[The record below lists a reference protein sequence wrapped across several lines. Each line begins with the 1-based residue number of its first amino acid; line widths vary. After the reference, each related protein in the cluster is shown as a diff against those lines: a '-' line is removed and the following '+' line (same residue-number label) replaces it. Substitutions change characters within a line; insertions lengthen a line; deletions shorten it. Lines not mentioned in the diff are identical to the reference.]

1 MKKFKLLAVLMATVL
16 VTACGASDDNAK
28 DTTGTTQESGAA
40 TDESNVDEASTQI
53 ASAVE
58 MKEQGNPTS
67 IYLADIIEESGDAY
81 AAWIKISTQFDPEL
95 SMYSYDTM
103 ASGTEAIV
111 VDFTVSNFD
120 ESETT
125 LYWGYQLTSGGSSYS
140 VWDGTS
146 AADTLT
152 ITEDGSY
159 TIVFDAQKALGGPI
173 ESIESFQLVFPAQSD
188 TTATKV
194 SVTKVTCITDP
205 ADLQY
210 VSTGKAE

>member
-1 MKKFKLLAVLMATVL
+1 MKKFRLLGILIATTLMV
-16 VTACGASDDNAK
+16 ACGKANDSTKNTTDN
-28 DTTGTTQESGAA
+28 TQETA
-40 TDESNVDEASTQI
+40 TLDENSVEEAFSQI

-67 IYLADIIEESGDAY
+67 IYLADIMEESGDAY

-111 VDFTVSNFD
+111 VDFTVTNFD
-120 ESETT
+120 ESEAT
-125 LYWGYQLTSGGSSYS
+125 LYWGYQLTSSGSSYS

-146 AADTLT
+146 VADTLT

-159 TIVFDAQKALGGPI
+159 TIVFDAAKALGGPI

-188 TTATKV
+188 TTGTRV
-194 SVTKVTCITDP
+194 SVTKVTCITDA

-210 VSTGKAE
+210 VSTGKAK